1 VLITRY
7 SRTARFDHSISAC
20 DGAAAILVKS
30 TGMLI
35 LRFAALYGFWIILSG
50 RFEVK
55 YLIMGAVSAFI
66 VMYLTQDLAQPD
78 GPKQVRGGLRD
89 YSIVSGIGNFI
100 LYFFWLMWS
109 VAQSNLQVAY
119 IVLHPK
125 LPIQPGLLR
134 LRTKLRNRTGHIILA
149 NSITLTPG
157 TITIDFDDGDY
168 SVHALVP
175 GAAQSLL
182 DAKMQGKLERIFGER
197 EEAETDIRWIDKPG
211 G

>member
-1 VLITRY
+1 
-7 SRTARFDHSISAC
+7 
-20 DGAAAILVKS
+20 
-30 TGMLI
+30 MLI
-35 LRFAALYGFWIILSG
+35 LRFAALYGFWIVLSG
-50 RFEVK
+50 RFEAK
-55 YLIMGAVSAFI
+55 YLIIGAVSAFI
-66 VMYLTQDLAQPD
+66 VTYLTQDLAQSD
-78 GPKQVRGGLRD
+78 APKQTRSNVKN
-89 YSIVSGIGNFI
+89 YSVVSGVGHFI
-100 LYFFWLMWS
+100 LYLFWLIWNI
-109 VAQSNLQVAY
+109 VRANLQVAY

-134 LRTKLRNRTGHIILA
+134 LRTRLRNRTGHIILA

-182 DAKMQGKLERIFGER
+182 DAQMQSKLERIFGER
-197 EEAETDIRWIDKPG
+197 AEAKTDIRWIDKPG

>member
-1 VLITRY
+1 MLITRY
-7 SRTARFDHSISAC
+7 LCTARFDQSISAC
-20 DGAAAILVKS
+20 NGSAAILVKS
-30 TGMLI
+30 MGMLI

-89 YSIVSGIGNFI
+89 YSVVSGIGNFI

-134 LRTKLRNRTGHIILA
+134 LRTKLRNRSGHIILA

>member
-1 VLITRY
+1 
-7 SRTARFDHSISAC
+7 
-20 DGAAAILVKS
+20 
-30 TGMLI
+30 
-35 LRFAALYGFWIILSG
+35 
-50 RFEVK
+50 
-55 YLIMGAVSAFI
+55 
-66 VMYLTQDLAQPD
+66 LAQPD

-89 YSIVSGIGNFI
+89 YSIVGGIGNFI

-182 DAKMQGKLERIFGER
+182 DAKMQSKLERIFGER
-197 EEAETDIRWIDKPG
+197 EDAETDIRWIDKPG

>member
-1 VLITRY
+1 MV
-7 SRTARFDHSISAC
+7 
-20 DGAAAILVKS
+20 
-30 TGMLI
+30 I
-35 LRFAALYGFWIILSG
+35 LRFAALYAFWIVLSG
-50 RFEVK
+50 RFEMK
-55 YLIMGAVSAFI
+55 YLVMGGVC
-66 VMYLTQDLAQPD
+66 VLLVTYLTQDLTRPD
-78 GPKQVRGGLRD
+78 GAGEGQRREKD
-89 YSIVSGIGNFI
+89 YFILAGIGRFV
-100 LYFFWLMWS
+100 LYLFWLMWS
-109 VAQSNLQVAY
+109 VVQSNLQVAY

-157 TITIDFDDGDY
+157 TITIDLDDGDY

-182 DAKMQGKLERIFGER
+182 DAKMQSKLERIFGER
-197 EEAETDIRWIDKPG
+197 EEAKTDIRWIDKPG

>member
-1 VLITRY
+1 VLIKCY
-7 SRTARFDHSISAC
+7 LCTARFDHSISAC
-20 DGAAAILVKS
+20 NGSAAILVKS

-66 VMYLTQDLAQPD
+66 VLYLTQDLAQPD
-78 GPKQVRGGLRD
+78 GPKQVRGVPRD
-89 YSIVSGIGNFI
+89 YSVVSGIGNFI

-175 GAAQSLL
+175 EAAQSLL
-182 DAKMQGKLERIFGER
+182 DAKMQSKLERIFGER

-211 G
+211 D

>member
-1 VLITRY
+1 MVIARLEY
-7 SRTARFDHSISAC
+7 SIGAC
-20 DGAAAILVKS
+20 NGGAVMLVKS
-30 TGMLI
+30 MGMLI

-78 GPKQVRGGLRD
+78 GPKHVRGALRD
-89 YSIVSGIGNFI
+89 YSIVSGIGNFF

-182 DAKMQGKLERIFGER
+182 DAKMQSKLERIFGER

-211 G
+211 D

>member
-1 VLITRY
+1 MAQ
-7 SRTARFDHSISAC
+7 SRC
-20 DGAAAILVKS
+20 VAA
-30 TGMLI
+30 
-35 LRFAALYGFWIILSG
+35 
-50 RFEVK
+50 
-55 YLIMGAVSAFI
+55 
-66 VMYLTQDLAQPD
+66 
-78 GPKQVRGGLRD
+78 LRD

-182 DAKMQGKLERIFGER
+182 DAKMQSKLERIFGER

-211 G
+211 D

>member
-1 VLITRY
+1 MVIARLEY
-7 SRTARFDHSISAC
+7 SIGAC
-20 DGAAAILVKS
+20 NGGAVMLVKS
-30 TGMLI
+30 MGMLI

-89 YSIVSGIGNFI
+89 YSIVSGIGNFF

-182 DAKMQGKLERIFGER
+182 DAKMQSKLERIFGER

-211 G
+211 D

>member
-1 VLITRY
+1 M
-7 SRTARFDHSISAC
+7 
-20 DGAAAILVKS
+20 VKS

-89 YSIVSGIGNFI
+89 YSIVGGIGNFI

-182 DAKMQGKLERIFGER
+182 DAKMQSKLERIFGER
-197 EEAETDIRWIDKPG
+197 EDAETDIRWIDKPG